1 MQPDQCPPALV
12 EAARARR
19 RRRRQPPQWEILPGG
34 GDRVQA
40 FAANINGP
48 GHQRLTA
55 RLPGAWIGDYSSP
68 GGEQ

>member
-1 MQPDQCPPALV
+1 MQPEGTPPALI

-19 RRRRQPPQWEILPGG
+19 RRRRQPAWAILPGSC
-34 GDRVQA
+34 DPVQA

-48 GHQRLTA
+48 LHQRLTA
-55 RLPGAWIGDYSSP
+55 RLPGSWVGDYSH